1 MATFEAAL
9 EQLEAELEQW
19 SARLEALVAQADE
32 ISPDARVDFGRRI
45 DALRAKYRAART
57 AHARLKTADGE
68 EASPDNEGGWN
79 EVESAFF
86 KAH

>member
-1 MATFEAAL
+1 MSTFEVAL
-9 EQLEAELEQW
+9 EQLEAQLEQW
-19 SARLEALVAQADE
+19 SAALEALLAEADE
-32 ISPDARVDFGRRI
+32 RSTLVKVDYSRRV

-57 AHARLKTADGE
+57 ALEEIKTADGDRTIADT
-68 EASPDNEGGWN
+68 EAGWN